1 LVWDRADDFVLDRF
15 EQPGAPRLLTFGA
28 GAHYCLGANLARM
41 TLAEAVR
48 GLIENPCDLAVDPA
62 DVEWRMVL
70 GRSPVSLRVEF
81 H

>member
-1 LVWDRADDFVLDRF
+1 VLDRF